1 MAFCMT
7 SCHARCR
14 AFGMRSLPGPR
25 SARSLLAGCRLA
37 STSAPPACLH
47 RQLLPLG
54 VLDALH
60 LVATR
65 PTAPAEAE
73 IAPAEVAGVPHVLT
87 NRGAE
92 LSQPTGRLVDLYNMD
107 VVHRQDRTQ
116 SQITVRSI
124 SYCERAHPS
133 RSRSSYVVCEL
144 SSLLYCPSPISI

>member
-1 MAFCMT
+1 M
-7 SCHARCR
+7 
-14 AFGMRSLPGPR
+14 
-25 SARSLLAGCRLA
+25 
-37 STSAPPACLH
+37 
-47 RQLLPLG
+47 
-54 VLDALH
+54 
-60 LVATR
+60 
-65 PTAPAEAE
+65 
-73 IAPAEVAGVPHVLT
+73 PHVLT